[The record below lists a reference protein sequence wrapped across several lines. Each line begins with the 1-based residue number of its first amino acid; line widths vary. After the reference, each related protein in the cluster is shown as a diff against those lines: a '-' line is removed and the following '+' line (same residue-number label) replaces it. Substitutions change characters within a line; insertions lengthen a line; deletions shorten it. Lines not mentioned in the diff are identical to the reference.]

1 MAEGTTTYG
10 DINQRTA
17 AFAAADM
24 LRHSEP
30 WLILSKMGM
39 TKPLPKNKAET
50 MKFRRPI
57 PLAAATTPVVEGVTP
72 TAQKISYEDVS
83 VTLKQYGRPIEITDK
98 VTELSED
105 PVMDTAT
112 MLAGEQAG
120 ATIEQVLYGILR
132 AGTNVFYA
140 NGASRSAVNTV
151 LTLNKQRAVTRA
163 LAAQKALKITRML
176 KSGPEYG
183 VSAVE
188 AAYVAVAHT
197 DLDSDIRNLTG
208 FIPVAKYGSRPS
220 SRCAIS
226 SRRTSTRS
234 LTRAGSTATW
244 SSRPPAPMRTCIPSC
259 TSARMRSPRCRSRA
273 KRLSFR
279 WSSTPARR
287 RRATRWA
294 SAAMSR
300 GRRGTRRS
308 SSTTCGWLASKSR
321 FPSSNHLGAARREP
335 PQQE

>member
-1 MAEGTTTYG
+1 MATTTYG

-17 AFAAADM
+17 GYAAADM

-39 TKPLPKNKAET
+39 TKPIPKNKAET

-57 PLAAATTPVVEGVTP
+57 PLLPATTPVVEGVTP
-72 TAQKISYEDVS
+72 TAQKIAYEDVQ

-120 ATIEQVLYGILR
+120 ATIEQVLYGVLK

-140 NGASRSAVNTV
+140 NGASRAAVNTV

-188 AAYVAVAHT
+188 AAYVAVAHSN
-197 DLDSDIRNLTG
+197 LDSDIRNLVG
-208 FIPVAKYGSRPS
+208 FIPVAKYGNRQPISEHEIGSVEQVRYILSPDLAPFKDAGGAPGVAVLS
-220 SRCAIS
+220 NGGAAADVYPILYFGQDAFAQVPLKGEEAIV
-226 SRRTSTRS
+226 
-234 LTRAGSTATW
+234 
-244 SSRPPAPMRTCIPSC
+244 PMVLNPG
-259 TSARMRSPRCRSRA
+259 
-273 KRLSFR
+273 
-279 WSSTPARR
+279 TP
-287 RRATRWA
+287 
-294 SAAMSR
+294 
-300 GRRGTRRS
+300 
-308 SSTTCGWLASKSR
+308 SKSDPMGQR
-321 FPSSNHLGAARREP
+321 GYVSWKAWYAAVILNDLWMARLEVGVGVL
-335 PQQE
+335 